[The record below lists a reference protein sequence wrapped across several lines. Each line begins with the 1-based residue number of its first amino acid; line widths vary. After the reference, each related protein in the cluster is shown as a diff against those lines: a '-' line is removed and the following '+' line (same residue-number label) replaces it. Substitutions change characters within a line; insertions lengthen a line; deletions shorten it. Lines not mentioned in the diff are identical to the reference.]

1 MNKVTKGGNKVTKG
15 GIKNTE
21 KGIKKPLINLEN
33 NFIEISVNE
42 PFVFLLN
49 EQRLIYTLTELLEH
63 SKLDDSE
70 LDLDDIP
77 F

>member
-1 MNKVTKGGNKVTKG
+1 MLKFCFVYKDDKHCDFFVIFTRLN
-15 GIKNTE
+15 IDH
-21 KGIKKPLINLEN
+21 EN